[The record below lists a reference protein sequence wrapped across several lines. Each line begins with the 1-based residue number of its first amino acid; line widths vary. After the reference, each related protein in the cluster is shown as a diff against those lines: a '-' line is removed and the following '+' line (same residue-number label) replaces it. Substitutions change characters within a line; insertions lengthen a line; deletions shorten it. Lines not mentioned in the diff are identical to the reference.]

1 MPALDVVLR
10 RLIQRIRDALPGH
23 TTASR
28 LMAHPPT
35 WRNAPPDQRAAA
47 YVHYHQTRQQLRQ
60 IHIQQK
66 IAPKIVTLLFRI
78 VTSEPGRFVGVV
90 AVLGALYLLLKP

>member
-10 RLIQRIRDALPGH
+10 RLIQRIRDALPGSH
-23 TTASR
+23 HGLAPHGASADLAQRPARPAGCR
-28 LMAHPPT
+28 LRPL
-35 WRNAPPDQRAAA
+35 PPDPPAAPA
-47 YVHYHQTRQQLRQ
+47 DD
-60 IHIQQK
+60 IQQK

-78 VTSEPGRFVGVV
+78 VTSGPGRFAGVV